1 MPYRKRQ
8 SLQTT
13 LTLLVLSSVVS
24 IVLLIGSSTFLFLV
38 SYQKAS
44 NAIILNE
51 RCQREA
57 SVLELHFNS
66 LRQSVNAIATYARN
80 NAFGHLN
87 DLAGSPDF
95 LLRYQ
100 DSLDKLLDV
109 AANNTQDVLISY
121 YALNSDYLPGVP
133 GTWLTRKSADLPFQK
148 MPVPDHRLFDGINQ
162 SGWWYVPERARKAV
176 FFGPYFSAHA
186 NRLVLTYAVPIYEQG
201 ICICVAGISFDYRT
215 MATYLDAINEMKGH
229 AILLDDADNII
240 YAPDMEIGT
249 PLFAQIPGLVSIK
262 DFPGGSGDKLVPFKQ
277 DGKRMSAAYRRLSNG
292 MGLLLVVPD
301 SSLYGESNLL
311 GIRIL
316 LIMALT
322 LAVAG
327 FTSFSKLKRLFPPL
341 NELNEAM
348 THMNGETTDLTLPES
363 GNDEIGQLTDAI
375 KYMAGKL
382 ETYLHFVNQ
391 MAYTDSLTGA
401 GNKLAFT
408 NVVKH
413 LDEQARKDSS
423 FSYTVVFF
431 DVNNLKF
438 INDTF
443 GHMQGDRY
451 LLGVYKLLRS
461 IFPNSPIYRIGGDEF
476 ILLPQ
481 EEELVEIEGKLAKLE
496 AEVSGRSEAPLWTD
510 RLSVAWG
517 KANFIQGLD
526 TSFDSVFQRAEQAM
540 YERKRQ
546 MGALR

>member
-1 MPYRKRQ
+1 M
-8 SLQTT
+8 QTT

-38 SYQKAS
+38 SYQKKS

-57 SVLELHFNS
+57 SVLELHFS
-66 LRQSVNAIATYARN
+66 SSRQSVDAVATFAKN
-80 NAFGHLN
+80 NAFGHLS
-87 DLAGSPDF
+87 DLAESPDY
-95 LLRYQ
+95 LLQYQ

-121 YALNSDYLPGVP
+121 YALNSDFLPGVP
-133 GTWLTRKSADLPFQK
+133 GTWLTRNSADLPFRK
-148 MPVPDHRLFDGINQ
+148 KPVPDYRLFDGINQ
-162 SGWWYVPERARKAV
+162 SGWWYVPQRARKAV
-176 FFGPYFSAHA
+176 SFGPYFSSHA

-201 ICICVAGISFDYRT
+201 ICLCVVGMSFDYRT

-229 AILLDDADNII
+229 AILLDDDDNVM
-240 YAPDMEIGT
+240 YAPDMEVGT
-249 PLFAQIPGLVSIK
+249 PLFAQIPGLIPIK
-262 DFPGGSGDKLVPFKQ
+262 DFPDGSGNELVSFKQ

-301 SSLYGESNLL
+301 SSLYGESYLL
-311 GIRIL
+311 GTRIL
-316 LIMALT
+316 LMMVLT
-322 LAVAG
+322 LVVAG
-327 FTSFSKLKRLFPPL
+327 FASSSKLKKLFSPL

-348 THMNGETTDLTLPES
+348 THMSGEMTDLALPES

-382 ETYLHFVNQ
+382 KTYLHFVNQ

-401 GNKLAFT
+401 ENKLAFSNT
-408 NVVKH
+408 VKH

-423 FSYTVVFF
+423 VSYTVVFF

-451 LLGVYKLLRS
+451 LLGVYRLLRS
-461 IFPNSPIYRIGGDEF
+461 IFPKSPIYRIGGDEF

-481 EEELVEIEGKLAKLE
+481 GEELADIEGKLANLE
-496 AEVSGRSEAPLWTD
+496 VEVSERSDAPLWTD

-517 KANFIQGLD
+517 KADFIQD
-526 TSFDSVFQRAEQAM
+526 IDPSFDSVFRRAEQAM
-540 YERKRQ
+540 YAQKRR
-546 MGALR
+546 MEALR

>member
-327 FTSFSKLKRLFPPL
+327 FTSFSKLKRLFSPL

-348 THMNGETTDLTLPES
+348 DYVVTCMITTSVRDATINNVEIHTGDYIGFAGKTMMTAQPDCLSACEAVLPQLGLEEKFALTLFV
-363 GNDEIGQLTDAI
+363 GANADKGDLEILEKYIADNYPDIEVFKVDGGQ
-375 KYMAGKL
+375 
-382 ETYLHFVNQ
+382 E
-391 MAYTDSLTGA
+391 
-401 GNKLAFT
+401 
-408 NVVKH
+408 
-413 LDEQARKDSS
+413 
-423 FSYTVVFF
+423 
-431 DVNNLKF
+431 
-438 INDTF
+438 
-443 GHMQGDRY
+443 
-451 LLGVYKLLRS
+451 VYDY
-461 IFPNSPIYRIGGDEF
+461 IM
-476 ILLPQ
+476 
-481 EEELVEIEGKLAKLE
+481 V
-496 AEVSGRSEAPLWTD
+496 AE
-510 RLSVAWG
+510 
-517 KANFIQGLD
+517 
-526 TSFDSVFQRAEQAM
+526 
-540 YERKRQ
+540 
-546 MGALR
+546 

>member
-1 MPYRKRQ
+1 MLYRKRQ

-24 IVLLIGSSTFLFLV
+24 IVLIIGTSTFLFLV
-38 SYQKAS
+38 SYQKGS

-57 SVLELHFNS
+57 SVLESHFNS
-66 LRQSVNAIATYARN
+66 SRQSVDAVATYARN
-80 NAFGHLN
+80 NAFGHLS
-87 DLAGSPDF
+87 DLAESPDY
-95 LLRYQ
+95 LLQYQ
-100 DSLDKLLDV
+100 DSMDKLLDV

-133 GTWLTRKSADLPFQK
+133 GIWLTRKSANLPFQK
-148 MPVPDHRLFDGINQ
+148 MPVPDYRLFDGLNQ
-162 SGWWYVPERARKAV
+162 SGWWYVPQRARRAV
-176 FFGPYFSAHA
+176 FFGPYFSTHA

-201 ICICVAGISFDYRT
+201 ICICVVGMSFDYRM
-215 MATYLDAINEMKGH
+215 MATYLDAIREMQGH
-229 AILLDDADNII
+229 AILLDDAGNVM

-249 PLFAQIPGLVSIK
+249 PLLARIPGLAPIN
-262 DFPGGSGDKLVPFKQ
+262 DLPDGSGNQLVSFRQ
-277 DGKRMSAAYRRLSNG
+277 GGKRMSAAYRRLSNG

-301 SSLYGESNLL
+301 SSLYGESYLL
-311 GIRIL
+311 GARIL
-316 LIMALT
+316 LMMALT

-327 FTSFSKLKRLFPPL
+327 FASFHKLKELFSPL

-348 THMNGETTDLTLPES
+348 AHMTGEMTDLKLPET
-363 GNDEIGQLTDAI
+363 GNDEIGQLTEAI

-382 ETYLHFVNQ
+382 KTYLYFVNQ
-391 MAYTDSLTGA
+391 RAYTDSLTGA

-408 NVVKH
+408 NEVKR
-413 LDEQARKDSS
+413 LDEQVQKDSS
-423 FSYTVVFF
+423 FTYTVVFF
-431 DVNNLKF
+431 DVNNLKL

-443 GHMQGDRY
+443 GHVQGDRY

-461 IFPNSPIYRIGGDEF
+461 NFPKSPIYRIGGDEF

-481 EEELVEIEGKLAKLE
+481 DEELDEVDGKLSNLGM
-496 AEVSGRSEAPLWTD
+496 EVTERSDAPRWTD

-517 KANFIQGLD
+517 KASYIQGID
-526 TSFDSVFQRAEQAM
+526 PSFDSVFRRAEQAM
-540 YERKRQ
+540 YAQKHQ